1 MNFEFFIAR
10 RIITDKSQQKN
21 YTRPIINIAIA
32 AIAISL
38 TVMILSIAIVTGFK
52 NEIRSKVI
60 GFGAHIQIVNLDA
73 NYSYETVPISK
84 NQDFLPDLE
93 KLPGV
98 KHVQTFSTKPGI
110 IKTTEDIQVAILK
123 GIDKKFNWDFFKKN
137 LTEGKTFEV
146 IDTITTNNIVI
157 SKYLSSLL
165 KLSVGDKVIMYFVQ
179 KPIRMR
185 KFNITGIYET
195 GIEEFDKLF
204 ILSDIKHIQKLN
216 NWNNNQIS
224 GFEILINDF
233 DKLNLIKNQV
243 NNVVG
248 FNYDPYQEQLKV
260 VSINE
265 KFPQIFDW
273 LELQNIN
280 VWVILILMIIVA
292 GFNMIS
298 GLLILILERTNM
310 IGILKGLGSRNKSIR
325 KIFLYQA
332 LYITGRGLLWGN
344 IIGILICFL
353 QYQFGL
359 IKLDP
364 STYYIDK
371 VPINFNWMYF
381 VFLNLSTIIITYLML
396 LLPSY
401 IVAKISPV
409 KAIKFN

>member
-1 MNFEFFIAR
+1 MNTEFFIAR

-21 YTRPIINIAIA
+21 NTLPIINIAIT
-32 AIAISL
+32 AIAVSL
-38 TVMILSIAIVTGFK
+38 AVMILSVAIVTGFK

-60 GFGAHIQIVNLDA
+60 GFGAHIQIVNFDA

-84 NQDFLPDLE
+84 TQDFLPELE
-93 KLPGV
+93 KIPGV
-98 KHVQTFSTKPGI
+98 NHVQTFATKPGI
-110 IKTTEDIQVAILK
+110 MKTAEDIQVAVIK
-123 GIDKKFNWDFFKKN
+123 GIDKNFNWNFFKTN

-146 IDTITTNNIVI
+146 NDSITTNNIVI

-165 KLSVGDKVIMYFVQ
+165 KLSVGDKVVMYFVQ

-195 GIEEFDKLF
+195 SIEEFDKLF
-204 ILSDIKHIQKLN
+204 ILADIKHIQKLN
-216 NWNNNQIS
+216 NWEKNQIS

-233 DKLNLIKNQV
+233 DKLDLYKDQV

-248 FNYDPYQEQLKV
+248 FNYDLDQEHLKV
-260 VSINE
+260 VGINE

-280 VWVILILMIIVA
+280 VWIILILMVVVA

-298 GLLILILERTNM
+298 SLLILILERTNM
-310 IGILKGLGSRNKSIR
+310 IGILKGLGSKNKSIR

-344 IIGILICFL
+344 IIGILICVL
-353 QYQFGL
+353 QYYFGL

-364 STYYIDK
+364 TTYYIDT
-371 VPINFNWMYF
+371 VPINFNWLYF
-381 VFLNLSTIIITYLML
+381 VLLNFGTLIITYLML